1 MGTSTSITQN
11 NGGLIMASELKQVN
25 QNEIVKR
32 LDKKGL
38 MRFLIP
44 SLIGVLIFLFPVY
57 DGETF
62 NIPLGIIT
70 EFFIDS
76 LTGILPAIV
85 TAVMFISA
93 LCTIVTVVF
102 KPKFMMR
109 SEVLVSLFDVSL
121 FWTVARLL
129 GTVFAC
135 MTFFQV
141 GPVLIN
147 SEVTGQVMF
156 GLLTTLI
163 VWFFVASYLMPLLMN
178 FGVMEFFG
186 SLLRDIIKPLFT
198 LPGRSAIDL
207 LASWVGNVNVGV
219 VLTREQHKAGFYTGR
234 EAAAIATC
242 FSTVSLPFCL
252 VIAGMLEIEHMFPL
266 LYLTICIAG
275 VVTAVII
282 PRIPPLSKIPDNY
295 YKENDYTEH
304 VPEGISKFKWGLH
317 QAVERAGKSGS
328 FMDQVKQG
336 TDVFLGIIFVL
347 LPQVMAIGTI
357 ALIVAEYTP
366 FFEIIS
372 KPMVPILSLLQIPE
386 AAAAAPATIVGFI
399 DMFIP
404 AVLASGIEAEIT
416 RFVIAALS
424 LVQIIYLTEMGTLLI
439 ISKIPVGIGRLF
451 LVFLER
457 TIISLPIIVIIAHI
471 IY

>member
-1 MGTSTSITQN
+1 MN
-11 NGGLIMASELKQVN
+11 SESKQEAQVIN
-25 QNEIVKR
+25 KAI
-32 LDKKGL
+32 DKKGL

-44 SLIGVLIFLFPVY
+44 SLFGVFIFLFPVY
-57 DGETF
+57 DGTTF

-70 EFFIDS
+70 EFVIDS
-76 LTGILPAIV
+76 LTSALPAIV
-85 TAVMFISA
+85 TYVMLISA
-93 LCTIVTVVF
+93 ICTVVTVLL
-102 KPKFMMR
+102 KPRFIMN
-109 SEVLVSLFDVSL
+109 SEVLVSLFDVSV
-121 FWTVARLL
+121 FWTMTRLI
-129 GTVFAC
+129 GTLFGL
-135 MTFFQV
+135 MTFYQI
-141 GPVLIN
+141 GPDLVK

-186 SLLRDIIKPLFT
+186 SLLRDVIRPLFT

-219 VLTREQHKAGFYTGR
+219 VLTREQHRAGFYTGR

-252 VIAGMLEIEHMFPL
+252 VIAGMLDIDHMFPM

-275 VVTAVII
+275 VVSAVII
-282 PRIPPLSKIPDNY
+282 PRIPPLSRIPDTY
-295 YKENDYTEH
+295 YTDSDYSEF
-304 VPEGISKFKWGLH
+304 VPEGVSKFRWGLK
-317 QAVERAGKSGS
+317 QAVERAEESGS
-328 FMDQVKQG
+328 FKEQIKQG
-336 TDVFLGIIFVL
+336 TEVFLGIVFVL
-347 LPQVMAIGTI
+347 IPQVMAIGTV
-357 ALIVAEYTP
+357 ALIIAEYTP

-372 KPMVPILSLLQIPE
+372 KPMVPILSLMQIPE

-457 TIISLPIIVIIAHI
+457 TIISLPVIVVIAHI

>member
-1 MGTSTSITQN
+1 MN
-11 NGGLIMASELKQVN
+11 NESKLEDQKVISKA
-25 QNEIVKR
+25 I
-32 LDKKGL
+32 DKKGL

-44 SLIGVLIFLFPVY
+44 SLFGVFIFLFPVY
-57 DGETF
+57 DGTTF

-70 EFFIDS
+70 EFVIDS
-76 LTGILPAIV
+76 LTGVLPAIV
-85 TAVMFISA
+85 TYVMFISA
-93 LCTIVTVVF
+93 VCTIVTVIF
-102 KPKFMMR
+102 KPKIMMN
-109 SEVLVSLFDVSL
+109 SDMLVSLFDVSP
-121 FWTVARLL
+121 FWTITRLI
-129 GTVFAC
+129 GTVFAF
-135 MTFFQV
+135 MTFYQI
-141 GPVLIN
+141 GPDVVK
-147 SEVTGQVMF
+147 SVVTGQVMF

-186 SLLRDIIKPLFT
+186 SLLRDVIRPLFT

-219 VLTREQHKAGFYTGR
+219 VLTREQHRAGFYTGR

-252 VIAGMLEIEHMFPL
+252 VIAGMLNIEHVFPL

-275 VVTAVII
+275 VVSAVII
-282 PRIPPLSKIPDNY
+282 PRIPPLSRIPDTY
-295 YKENDYTEH
+295 YTNSDYTEF
-304 VPEGISKFKWGLH
+304 VPEGITKFRWGLH
-317 QAVERAGKSGS
+317 QAIERAKQSGS
-328 FMDQVKQG
+328 FKEQVKQG

-347 LPQVMAIGTI
+347 LPQVMAIGTV
-357 ALIVAEYTP
+357 ALIIAEYTP

-372 KPMVPILSLLQIPE
+372 RPMVPILSLLQIPE

-439 ISKIPVGIGRLF
+439 ISKIPVGVGRLL

-457 TIISLPIIVIIAHI
+457 TIISLPIIVLIAHI